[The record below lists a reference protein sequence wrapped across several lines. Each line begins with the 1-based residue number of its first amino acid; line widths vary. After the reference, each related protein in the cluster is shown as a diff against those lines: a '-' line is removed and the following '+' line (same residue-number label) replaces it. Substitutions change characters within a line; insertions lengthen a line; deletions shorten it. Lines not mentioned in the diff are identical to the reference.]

1 MAGRFG
7 AVVTAMVTPFRDDE
21 ERSLDLDRAQE
32 VARWLFDRGS
42 AGLVV
47 AGTTG
52 EGATLNDDEKVSLW
66 RATVEAADGRG
77 QVIANTGTY
86 DTAHSVHLTHE
97 AEKAGVYAILA
108 VAPYYNKPPQEGLF
122 RHFEA
127 MAGAT
132 DLPVILYNIPGR
144 TSVKIE
150 NATLLRLAEVPNV
163 VGVKDAVGDFNGTSE
178 LISRAPGDFEVY
190 SGDDMSTF
198 ALVCLGGVGVIA
210 VTSHL
215 AGERMAQMI
224 ELVESGD
231 PSGGRK
237 IHEELIPVYK
247 GLFATTSPILIK
259 AAMALVGQPVGPP
272 RLPLVPATAEEI
284 AALRRAMEDAGVL

>member
-21 ERSLDLDRAQE
+21 ERSLDFDRAQE
-32 VARWLFDRGS
+32 VARWLLDRGS
-42 AGLVV
+42 SSLVV

-52 EGATLNDDEKVSLW
+52 EGATLNDEEKVSLW
-66 RATVEAADGRG
+66 RATVEAAEGRG

-97 AEKAGVYAILA
+97 AEKAGAHAILA

-132 DLPVILYNIPGR
+132 QLPVILYNIPGR

-150 NATLLRLAEVPNV
+150 NATLLRLADIPNI

-198 ALVCLGGVGVIA
+198 ALVCLGGAGVIA

-231 PSGGRK
+231 PAGGRK

-259 AAMALVGQPVGPP
+259 AAMALVGQSVGPP
-272 RLPLVPATAEEI
+272 RLPLVPATDEEI